1 MPVWTLFGPLGA
13 IPQFALMAAGGVCS
27 LLAIIRLRERALL
40 AFVGL
45 LPLVLVA
52 ISAGAELAT
61 PH

>member
-1 MPVWTLFGPLGA
+1 MQRTWYGRD
-13 IPQFALMAAGGVCS
+13 IS
-27 LLAIIRLRERALL
+27 LRERALL

-52 ISAGAELAT
+52 IFVVAELAT